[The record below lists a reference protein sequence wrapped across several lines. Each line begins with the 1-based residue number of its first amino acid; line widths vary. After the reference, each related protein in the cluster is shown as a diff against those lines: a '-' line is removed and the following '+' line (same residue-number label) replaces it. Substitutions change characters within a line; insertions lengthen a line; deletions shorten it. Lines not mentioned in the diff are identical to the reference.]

1 MHTCTCTQFTVSD
14 QDVEALATVGLA
26 TSKAADVIS
35 SSKLLPVRVHKSKE
49 RRWER
54 GKTGKGRPL
63 IWHITVHV
71 HVHVLPFIC
80 VHVHCTCTTIHVCTL
95 YISISCPQYLQK
107 ETSKQLSKRVSV
119 CVCVCVCVCV
129 VCVCGM
135 CVCGVCVCMCVYVN
149 GFFCDSQYH
158 LKSEQ

>member
-54 GKTGKGRPL
+54 GKTVKGRPQ
-63 IWHITVHV
+63 
-71 HVHVLPFIC
+71 C
-80 VHVHCTCTTIHVCTL
+80 G
-95 YISISCPQYLQK
+95 
-107 ETSKQLSKRVSV
+107 ETSDSAYYCTYQTNSHVPIYSLAHKLSLI
-119 CVCVCVCVCV
+119 
-129 VCVCGM
+129 M
-135 CVCGVCVCMCVYVN
+135 
-149 GFFCDSQYH
+149 
-158 LKSEQ
+158 LT